1 MFNENLL
8 NMIDDISENLSK
20 FKDFYSKS
28 FTDKKEDIED
38 TYENSDNFY
47 VSIKSMASRLSHS
60 YIEDKSFLKLCLYQ
74 NKDSLSDILK
84 IFKKYGYGEN
94 EILFLLMEDCDIGW
108 ISGCAPKNDE
118 EKIKE
123 LIVEQ
128 LEFLYEGVWLPE
140 FKEYYESIYLED
152 MSSFSK
158 DDIYLA
164 YEVKKLL
171 DRLSLNKDILILN
184 ISVVDSIPKVK
195 FNLNHILFS
204 VKIFSNEKNHF
215 CFLLQD
221 DEDLINITFYDSKNV
236 DLVIKKLYKDIK
248 KDGILSFDRIFSQIY
263 EYNKTRNYINGQFD
277 LKKEATYVLEEVIE
291 LFNIEGD
298 SKELSRKIMDE
309 YPLFK
314 NSVSEDPEII
324 IDTFIDIMV
333 YCFGALMKY
342 IKFINPNYDE
352 IRIRHLILRNF
363 LSVTSSNLCKS
374 KESDSFGKNI
384 KGDFFIKPE
393 IYTRVHDDEIPF

>member
-1 MFNENLL
+1 MFNKNLL
-8 NMIDDISENLSK
+8 NMIDDISENLGK
-20 FKDFYSKS
+20 FKGSYSGS
-28 FTDKKEDIED
+28 FTDEKEGVED
-38 TYENSDNFY
+38 VYEDSDNFY
-47 VSIKSMASRLSHS
+47 VSIKSMESRLSHS

-84 IFKKYGYGEN
+84 IFKKYDYGEN

-108 ISGCAPKNDE
+108 ISGYAPKNDE

-128 LEFLYEGVWLPE
+128 LEFLYEEVWLPE
-140 FKEYYESIYLED
+140 FKRYYESIYFED
-152 MSSFSK
+152 TSSFSK

-171 DRLSLNKDILILN
+171 DRLSLNKDIFILN
-184 ISVVDSIPKVK
+184 ISVINSLPEVK
-195 FNLNHILFS
+195 FKLNHTLFS
-204 VKIFSNEKNHF
+204 IKIFST

-221 DEDLINITFYDSKNV
+221 DEDLINITFCDSKNV
-236 DLVIKKLYKDIK
+236 DLVIRKLYKDIK
-248 KDGILSFDRIFSQIY
+248 KDETLSFDRIFSQIY
-263 EYNKTRNYINGQFD
+263 EFNKTRNYINGQFD

-309 YPLFK
+309 HPLFK
-314 NSVSEDPEII
+314 DSVSEDSEII

-342 IKFINPNYDE
+342 IKYINPNYDE
-352 IRIRHLILRNF
+352 IKIKHLILKNF
-363 LSVTSSNLCKS
+363 ISVTSANLSKS

-384 KGDFFIKPE
+384 KGDSFIKPE
-393 IYTRVHDDEIPF
+393 IYTRVNDDETSA

>member
-1 MFNENLL
+1 MINKNLL
-8 NMIDDISENLSK
+8 NMIDDIFENLGKLKGS
-20 FKDFYSKS
+20 YSGS
-28 FTDKKEDIED
+28 FTDEKEDAED
-38 TYENSDNFY
+38 VYEDSDNFY
-47 VSIKSMASRLSHS
+47 VSIKSMESRLSHP
-60 YIEDKSFLKLCLYQ
+60 YFEDRSFLKLCLYQ

-94 EILFLLMEDCDIGW
+94 EILFLLMEDCDIEWMSEG
-108 ISGCAPKNDE
+108 APKNDE

-123 LIVEQ
+123 LIAEQ
-128 LEFLYEGVWLPE
+128 LEFLYEEVWLPE

-184 ISVVDSIPKVK
+184 ISVINSLPEVK
-195 FNLNHILFS
+195 FKLNRTLFS
-204 VKIFSNEKNHF
+204 IKIFST

-236 DLVIKKLYKDIK
+236 DLVIRKLYKDIK
-248 KDGILSFDRIFSQIY
+248 KDETLSFDRIFSQIY
-263 EYNKTRNYINGQFD
+263 EFNKTRNYINGQFD

-291 LFNIEGD
+291 FFNIEGD

-309 YPLFK
+309 HPLFK

-333 YCFGALMKY
+333 YCFGSLMKY

-352 IRIRHLILRNF
+352 TKIKHLILKNF
-363 LSVTSSNLCKS
+363 ISVTSANLCKS

-384 KGDFFIKPE
+384 KGESFIKPE
-393 IYTRVHDDEIPF
+393 IYTKVDDDKTLS